1 MPRGKRVLKEV
12 TEEAKQTKKAKKPSA
27 RGGRG
32 NKKMEERATK
42 QTTTKKRKTKAEGG
56 WDTGQ
61 SSHSMYSAVLHSTAE
76 EPVENDV
83 PPPKK
88 PKAPAQSDQ
97 TNGTEAVEGRGSIS
111 LDQIM

>member
-27 RGGRG
+27 RAGRSS
-32 NKKMEERATK
+32 KKMEDGATK
-42 QTTTKKRKTKAEGG
+42 QTTKKRKTKAEGG
-56 WDTGQ
+56 CNG
-61 SSHSMYSAVLHSTAE
+61 SKFILYLHLILGLILYTAG

-88 PKAPAQSDQ
+88 AKAPAKSDQ
-97 TNGTEAVEGRGSIS
+97 TNGASAVEGRI
-111 LDQIM
+111 DITWPI